1 MTEKG
6 ICYIVGA
13 GDNYGLDFTPHPE
26 DYVIAAD
33 GGLTYLEQA
42 GIIADLVIGDFDT
55 LHRRPDHPNV
65 ITMNTEKDDT
75 DTFAAARKGIKR
87 GYRIFH
93 IYCGT
98 GGRLEHTVANMQL
111 LAYLAQSNRKGFL
124 FDQDRIITAITNSS
138 MKFHQHPTGYV
149 SVFSHSENSTGVF
162 LKGLK
167 YELDNA
173 TLTNTSPIGVSN
185 EFIGKES
192 TITVETGTLLIVF
205 PREIKEDIL
214 I

>member
-1 MTEKG
+1 MKNS

-13 GDNYGLDFTPHPE
+13 GDNYGLDFTPHKD
-26 DYVIAAD
+26 DYIIAAD

-42 GIIADLVIGDFDT
+42 GITADLAIGDFDS
-55 LHRRPDHPNV
+55 LHRRPDYPNV
-65 ITMNTEKDDT
+65 ITLNTEKDDT
-75 DTFAAARKGIKR
+75 DTFAAAREGIKR
-87 GYRIFH
+87 GYSIFH

-98 GGRLEHTVANMQL
+98 GGRLEHTIANMQL
-111 LAYLAQSNRKGFL
+111 LAYLSQNNMQGFL
-124 FDQDRIITAITNSS
+124 FDKDRIITAITNGS
-138 MKFHQHPTGYV
+138 MKFHKHSSGYV
-149 SVFSHSENSTGVF
+149 SVFSHSESSTGVF

-173 TLTNTSPIGVSN
+173 TLTSTFPIGVSN

-192 TITVETGTLLIVF
+192 TITVETGTLFVVF

-214 I
+214 L

>member
-1 MTEKG
+1 
-6 ICYIVGA
+6 
-13 GDNYGLDFTPHPE
+13 
-26 DYVIAAD
+26 
-33 GGLTYLEQA
+33 
-42 GIIADLVIGDFDT
+42 
-55 LHRRPDHPNV
+55 
-65 ITMNTEKDDT
+65 MNTEKDDT

-192 TITVETGTLLIVF
+192 IITVETGTLLIVF
-205 PREIKEDIL
+205 PREIKTNY
-214 I
+214 

>member
-1 MTEKG
+1 MLTG
-6 ICYIVGA
+6 TILFYCLRLYHAA
-13 GDNYGLDFTPHPE
+13 GLRRLFFISGFQQLRNEG
-26 DYVIAAD
+26 
-33 GGLTYLEQA
+33 QA
-42 GIIADLVIGDFDT
+42 LWRSIRSG
-55 LHRRPDHPNV
+55 NV

-192 TITVETGTLLIVF
+192 IITVETGTLLIVF
-205 PREIKEDIL
+205 PREIKTNY
-214 I
+214 